1 MRALPILPA
10 ATLALLAAVAAAPAQ
25 RVSPS
30 MSGPGVSGGGSFVPM
45 NRHPSFYFN
54 PKEMTLEKGKP
65 WTDKNK
71 SKKHSG
77 SGTIHCQPPNC

>member
-1 MRALPILPA
+1 MRALRILPA
-10 ATLALLAAVAAAPAQ
+10 ATLALLAAVAAAQAQ
-25 RVSPS
+25 RIAPS
-30 MSGPGVSGGGSFVPM
+30 ISGPSVSSGGGFSPQ

-71 SKKHSG
+71 SKKHPGQG
-77 SGTIHCQPPNC
+77 SIHCQPPNC

>member
-1 MRALPILPA
+1 MRALQILPA
-10 ATLALLAAVAAAPAQ
+10 ATLALLAAVAAAQAQ

-45 NRHPSFYFN
+45 NRHPSFLFN

-65 WTDKNK
+65 WTGKNK
-71 SKKHSG
+71 SKKHPGPG
-77 SGTIHCQPPNC
+77 SIHCQPPNC